1 MMRVRTS
8 GPVSVS
14 GSRYE
19 QQDAAAIHATPRFAV
34 IVVADGVSSSPDAGA
49 CAQVA
54 ARSACDHLA
63 VFPAHRRDPAPFLHS
78 TADAVTQ
85 DLRAA
90 VTAGR
95 VHERSQS
102 TLAAALVFR
111 GFCWALSLGDSRVA
125 LVRDGQ
131 PIESTTR
138 HSAASAHAGGLG
150 PRSTSP
156 ALTRWASPAGDG
168 GGVTVQCWRLVPGDA
183 VLVTSDGVDDVLPP
197 WRAAQVIATA
207 HRDECD
213 PADMV
218 LAEIDA
224 VGGAVDNATIAV
236 LSIPTERSR

>member
-8 GPVSVS
+8 GPVSVR
-14 GSRYE
+14 GSRFE
-19 QQDAAAIHATPRFAV
+19 QQDAAAIHATHRFAV
-34 IVVADGVSSSPDAGA
+34 VVVADGVSSSPDAGA

-54 ARSACDHLA
+54 ARSARDHLA

-78 TADAVTQ
+78 TAEAVTQ

-90 VTAGR
+90 ATAGR
-95 VHERSQS
+95 VDARSQS
-102 TLAAALVFR
+102 TLAAAVVFR

-131 PIESTTR
+131 PIESTTTHR
-138 HSAASAHAGGLG
+138 AASAYADGLG

-156 ALTRWASPAGDG
+156 ALTRWVSPTGDRG
-168 GGVTVQCWRLVPGDA
+168 SLTVQCWRLSPGDA
-183 VLVTSDGVDDVLPP
+183 VLVTSDGVDEVLAP

-207 HRDECD
+207 SRAERD
-213 PADMV
+213 PAEMV

-224 VGGAVDNATIAV
+224 VGGAVDNATLAV
-236 LSIPTERSR
+236 ISIPTERIR